1 MKRESRLTFDNDD
14 CFELKAFSDRLE
26 RFIAVEH
33 QFVEGSLVLSLNGGF
48 GAGKST
54 FIEMWRSSLLDRRE
68 SGQFVPMPV
77 ILNAWE
83 SDHCGDPLVAILS
96 GLLDA
101 VENWKGPNAPSG
113 SGFKEAVKD
122 VGWFATGLANEFLA
136 KTVGVNA
143 VKAGE
148 FAQQKKEA
156 RADKTPDFI
165 GLYNERIAAL
175 TTLKIEL
182 EAAFGGV
189 EPKVVVFV
197 DELDRCRPDYAVSFL
212 ETIKHVFDVEGLVFV
227 LAVDYHHLS
236 TSAKALYGAELD
248 FEEYFRK
255 FSHRLIELPSPSED
269 GQRRLVFEYIKRYI
283 SVDGK
288 RVTLLNP
295 AQGLDERLTEL
306 VNLLRMRPRQVQE
319 AFRILGHTMHALD
332 NARQGRIRWGIGAG
346 SMLLSCLRVSKPELF
361 QRLRKSDA
369 GVSELCNLLVSL
381 MGKEEAS
388 WWVGVILAGASPQHG
403 EDDFRRDLLSELGY
417 IGSEPQDYSKFFN
430 GLHDAWAPEGRQ
442 IRKVA
447 DMIEHVKSF

>member
-54 FIEMWRSSLLDRRE
+54 FIEMWKSSLLDRRE

-96 GLLDA
+96 GLLEA

-136 KTVGVNA
+136 KTVGINA

-148 FAQQKKEA
+148 LAQQKKES
-156 RADKTPDFI
+156 RAVQMPDFI
-165 GLYNERIAAL
+165 SLYQERIAAL
-175 TTLKIEL
+175 KKLKVEL
-182 EAAFGGV
+182 NEVFGGM

-212 ETIKHVFDVEGLVFV
+212 ETIKHVFDVEGIVFV
-227 LAVDYHHLS
+227 LAIDYNHLS
-236 TSAKALYGAELD
+236 ASAKALFGAALD

-255 FSHRLIELPSPSED
+255 FSHRLIELPFPSED
-269 GQRRLVFEYIKRYI
+269 GQRRLVADFVRRYVSVEGRRI
-283 SVDGK
+283 S
-288 RVTLLNP
+288 LLNP
-295 AQGLDERLTEL
+295 AQGIEDRLTEL
-306 VNLLRMRPRQVQE
+306 VHALRMRPRQVKE

-332 NARQGRIRWGIGAG
+332 AEREGKIRWGIGAG
-346 SMLLSCLRVSKPELF
+346 SMLLSCLRVANPELF
-361 QRLRKSDA
+361 QKVRRFDEGASD
-369 GVSELCNLLVSL
+369 LCKQLVHLL
-381 MGKEEAS
+381 GKEEAS
-388 WWVGVILAGASPQHG
+388 WWVRVILAGAAPSYGQH
-403 EDDFRRDLLSELGY
+403 DFRWDLLSDIGY
-417 IGSEPQDYSKFFN
+417 IGRDPQELSDFFS
-430 GLHDAWAPEGRQ
+430 GLGEAWPPGARQ
-442 IRKVA
+442 IRKIA